1 MAMILD
7 AFMSKFSSLLAD
19 LVYEEVIM
27 LLGVKDELQTL
38 GRRMTRIQYLL
49 KDAEKKKFD
58 ESSIE
63 LWLSELKDVM
73 YDAEEII
80 DLCRIEGTQMLAD
93 QNPESRTSSVRC
105 DFSSVFSCFTS
116 VPLRHEIGNKIKDIN
131 ERLKEIYEDRERY
144 KLEKS
149 TISETPQITLIDSRQ
164 TSSMNDPFVVGREVE
179 IAANSLVDRLLGE
192 KVNEKCSLFAITGM
206 GGIGKTTLAQKIF
219 NHPKIK
225 TYFNLDPVWV
235 CVSQT
240 YSKIELLKQV
250 IRGAKKNNGDANTI
264 SELQIILS
272 DSIASGQSFFL
283 VLDDVW
289 KKDVWVDLFR
299 IPLCKSNASVRIL
312 ITTRDQNVAKEMQAA
327 YTHSVTHLSEE
338 SSWDMLRRRLFSEEE
353 EELANG
359 LKEVGLKIVNK
370 CKGLPLAINVII
382 GVLLTKPRSKKAW
395 EAFLRNDAWSVSQF
409 PEELRGA
416 LYLSFE
422 DLPSHLKQCFLYF
435 SLYPEDACFDL
446 HEFIQLWVAE
456 GFITKKQDSLMEDL
470 AEECFNELFNRNLL
484 LPTDSSNKYKMHD
497 LIRSLAIFLSKGEA
511 SFGASNV
518 RNSTKLRRLSVANQ
532 EATIEI
538 LNSVADQGTL
548 RTLLASSSDLLLD
561 DERLS
566 RLLHLRVLDISRT
579 KIQELPDSIGK
590 LVHLRYLNLNGSN
603 IMTIPKSIGH
613 FTNLQFLDISY
624 TQIQVLPDSIGNLM
638 HLRYLNL
645 NVTNITIIQESIGQL
660 TNLEI
665 LYISTCKNLEQLPS
679 GITLLHNLKCLD
691 IVETPIS
698 FIPKGIENLQQL
710 DYLSGFVVTNN
721 ESNCSKLEDLNS
733 LKRIRTLHINI
744 KNMKRIQSETI
755 ALKVLPNL
763 STLTLK
769 FFVDYSSPSEEQE
782 LAIEEL
788 FDKIIPPESLENFN
802 IDEFFGR
809 RFPNWM
815 VSSSFEI
822 FLSNLTKLVFRD
834 IKSCTQLPPLGQ
846 LPELKELS
854 IIGATKIKKIG
865 PEFLSSDI
873 NSTQIAFPKLERLQI
888 LNFPELEDWSFG
900 TEVEQNI
907 SPRLKLLPY
916 LQKLTIQNC
925 PLLKQLPEGLKYFPI
940 TDLCIHEVRRLKSLD
955 NLSTEIKNLQLFMCE
970 NLEKV
975 CCAPTIK
982 VFSVSNCEALSC
994 VEKLDSLQTLFFTG
1008 FKDSLPDWLLK
1019 LLQQRR
1025 LQNDSNDDFYL
1036 ELKCGMTVFRE
1047 CLKGGSYWDLIQH
1060 IQKVNVTCYKY
1071 GYLQY
1076 SKQPYVYNTNW

>member
-590 LVHLRYLNLNGSN
+590 LVHL
-603 IMTIPKSIGH
+603 
-613 FTNLQFLDISY
+613 
-624 TQIQVLPDSIGNLM
+624 
-638 HLRYLNL
+638 
-645 NVTNITIIQESIGQL
+645 
-660 TNLEI
+660 
-665 LYISTCKNLEQLPS
+665 
-679 GITLLHNLKCLD
+679 
-691 IVETPIS
+691 
-698 FIPKGIENLQQL
+698 
-710 DYLSGFVVTNN
+710 
-721 ESNCSKLEDLNS
+721 SKLEDLNS

-1036 ELKCGMTVFRE
+1036 ELKSKLISNQTLIPLPRLRRSSTQGLCQIPHIP
-1047 CLKGGSYWDLIQH
+1047 LKISSPRTSLGSFKLKSSIGPRLLTSFPAAHGPPLPFKTSYLSRHESKTPLILFSEQVKQENQKQQLELHVAHEAGSLPRNDLIGH
-1060 IQKVNVTCYKY
+1060 GKDKELVMEWLRNPSNEHRVTALYRNISLPSIVGHGGMGKTT
-1071 GYLQY
+1071 
-1076 SKQPYVYNTNW
+1076 SS